1 MATRVVEWKKLYT
14 WWKAISI
21 DENKVIS
28 LNLRDENN
36 LIIYDAWDDEIYVDL
51 QLPDEIQPLD
61 AFPVWITTGRVI
73 SDNGWDAAGTI
84 ICAKTTSGDNIKILY
99 EDNGKLW
106 IDNGTWVFKQIYLKG
121 DIDALLQALR
131 NYVDTELAKKQ
142 DTLIAGNN
150 ISIAADWKT
159 ISATLPPMSR
169 FLSLR
174 DCATWQPVSFP
185 ASVPFTY
192 LTWDHYLVENV
203 SSATPPVNYKPD
215 GSSYTGYASSTTETG
230 NVAVWDVYIYD
241 GTTWLLQKNTEQ
253 EVSFSQIAWQPTDNS
268 NLATALGAKQD
279 TLTAWNHIDI
289 TNNTVSTTWLQEEL
303 TAWENI
309 TIEDICTTE
318 SDMKW
323 PAPSGFH
330 VPLISEWQWLK
341 SIMDWLSLTTWDS
354 WRINLHMPFAWF
366 RLYISWGI
374 SYQWTIAYYSSSSA
388 KSWTSASFLFLDS
401 SNVNTNYSDG
411 YYARALSIRC
421 FNNSYIAPDS
431 SWIIILGT
439 LGGAWIFRN
448 QTNWL
453 ISITSDW
460 TTGYTIMDKNL
471 WATTVYND
479 WDTLSEANCGKY
491 YQWGNNYWFD
501 WIWWN
506 NPTISSTQV
515 DASNYWPGNYYSS
528 DIFIKWNRNRDNSW
542 NSNLRWWVTQWT
554 FQDCIYNVI
563 SAWAAPSG
571 WISLDAN
578 SPMTVTTMRVGTQA
592 QYEALQSYSNTTVY
606 LTI

>member
-1 MATRVVEWKKLYT
+1 MATRVVEWKKPYT

-121 DIDALLQALR
+121 DVDALLQALR

-150 ISIAADWKT
+150 INIAADWKT

-174 DCATWQPVSFP
+174 DCVTWQPVSFP

-268 NLATALGAKQD
+268 NLASALGAKQD
-279 TLTAWNHIDI
+279 TLTAG
-289 TNNTVSTTWLQEEL
+289 TNIQ
-303 TAWENI
+303 
-309 TIEDICTTE
+309 
-318 SDMKW
+318 
-323 PAPSGFH
+323 
-330 VPLISEWQWLK
+330 ISAQ
-341 SIMDWLSLTTWDS
+341 
-354 WRINLHMPFAWF
+354 
-366 RLYISWGI
+366 
-374 SYQWTIAYYSSSSA
+374 
-388 KSWTSASFLFLDS
+388 
-401 SNVNTNYSDG
+401 
-411 YYARALSIRC
+411 
-421 FNNSYIAPDS
+421 
-431 SWIIILGT
+431 
-439 LGGAWIFRN
+439 
-448 QTNWL
+448 
-453 ISITSDW
+453 
-460 TTGYTIMDKNL
+460 
-471 WATTVYND
+471 
-479 WDTLSEANCGKY
+479 
-491 YQWGNNYWFD
+491 
-501 WIWWN
+501 
-506 NPTISSTQV
+506 
-515 DASNYWPGNYYSS
+515 
-528 DIFIKWNRNRDNSW
+528 
-542 NSNLRWWVTQWT
+542 
-554 FQDCIYNVI
+554 NVI
-563 SAWAAPSG
+563 SATDTTYSAGTGLSLNGTEFSNSWVTSVNWNTWAVTVSEFSPSWTATTWYVVTKTASWYEWQAPSG
-571 WISLDAN
+571 WIEVDSA
-578 SPMTVTTMRVGTQA
+578 SPIQLTKIWAGTQA
-592 QYEALQSYSNTTVY
+592 QYEALGSYDSTCVY